1 MAKKKEQKPKQTSK
15 AYTAPL
21 LPEAM
26 TLFIRRSLWR
36 AMGLVLGM
44 IGVGIIASLYSYNP
58 ADPNFNTA
66 SGGEPTNL
74 LGAFGAY
81 SADLMLQTLGLA
93 VYALALPMFTWCWRI
108 VRLRTLPLFWINLA
122 LIPLALL
129 LISAAYGA
137 VRPAPDWPIIS
148 GYGGVIGQ
156 WLNQQANTLTALVG
170 LIVPLWTFALIFGVL
185 GILALAGSLGLT
197 RQEWHSLLQWLI
209 YILRRTISAVSWGL
223 YNGYHWLAA
232 RLKRETSA
240 YAEGDDTPATRRVS
254 SPRQRNKREMHEPPI
269 VQEKA
274 KTTPG
279 KREKKEAQRAFD
291 LGDSSGFKLPPLDM
305 LTPTPVDNESNRLSA
320 DALEAN
326 ARMLESVLDDFGVKG
341 EIINVRPGPVVT
353 LYELEP
359 APGVKAARVIGLSD
373 DIARSMSAI
382 SARVAVVPGR
392 NVIGIELPNAKR
404 EMVAVRELFASRD
417 FESSKSSLP
426 LLLGKDIGGEPIVAD
441 LASMPHL
448 LVAGTTGAGKS
459 VGLNTMI
466 LSLLYRLTPEQVRL
480 IMVDPKKLE
489 LSVYDG
495 IPHLLTPVVT
505 DAKKA
510 VVALKWAVRE
520 MEERYGNMAK
530 LGVRNLAAYNKM
542 VKKAVDNGQKLTRTI
557 QTGFDKETGKPLY
570 EDQEFD
576 FETLPLIVIVIDEM
590 ADLMLVAGKD
600 VEATVQRLA
609 QMARAAGIHVV
620 MATQRPSVDVITG
633 TIKANFPTR
642 ISFRVTSK
650 IDSRTILGEQGAE
663 QLLGMGD
670 MLFMSG
676 GGQVTRVHG
685 AFVSDEEVEDV
696 VNFLKAQGAPAYVN
710 EVTEEPEDGFDSPF
724 IPGPSGESS
733 SGDDLY
739 DKAVD
744 IVIRDQKAS
753 TSYIQRRLKI
763 GYNRAAT
770 LMEELEENGVVSSAN
785 HAGKREILVP
795 NREEEF

>member
-1 MAKKKEQKPKQTSK
+1 VAKKKEQKPKQTSK

-209 YILRRTISAVSWGL
+209 YILRRIISAVSWGL